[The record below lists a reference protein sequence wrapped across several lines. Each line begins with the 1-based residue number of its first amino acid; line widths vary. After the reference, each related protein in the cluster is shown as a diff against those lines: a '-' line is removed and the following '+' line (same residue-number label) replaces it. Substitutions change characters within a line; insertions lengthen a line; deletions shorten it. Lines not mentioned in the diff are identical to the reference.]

1 MISALTIARAAG
13 FLSHP
18 APPAGP
24 GELPITFAFWFAVIA
39 IASAIWKGFEV
50 AGRVTLEILK
60 WSVLQLW
67 SFARTVAKAAKE
79 IGIDL
84 VKGARKT
91 WDFFEDTYEHVIKP
105 AWNKFYAWYRRAR
118 EWLERV
124 IGPVY
129 KFLERLRGELRKL
142 YDRWVRPI
150 LDSIDIARRVLGVL
164 RSFGWDWVVRLDG
177 YLTNLQERIDQP
189 FRYALAKLNEV
200 INLVNRVITFNGL
213 IQRVALIRSIERD
226 IRLVNRAFLNWRL
239 NPASADQYAA
249 HVRKSG
255 RTEAEIWREFIET
268 VEPGGAARDSQAAE
282 IAADWRITIERR

>member
-1 MISALTIARAAG
+1 MISTLTLARAAG
-13 FLSHP
+13 FPLDTT
-18 APPAGP
+18 PPSTP
-24 GELPITFAFWFAVIA
+24 GELPITVAFWPLIIL
-39 IASAIWKGFEV
+39 IASAVWQGLEV

-67 SFARTVAKAAKE
+67 AFARTVYNAAKG
-79 IGIDL
+79 IGIEL
-84 VKGARKT
+84 VKAARKT

-129 KFLERLRGELRKL
+129 KFLERLRTELRKL

-150 LDSIDIARRVLGVL
+150 LDSIDIAHRVLGVL
-164 RSFGWDWVVRLDG
+164 RAFGWDWVVRLDG

-189 FRYALAKLNEV
+189 FRYALQKLNEV
-200 INLVNRVITFNGL
+200 INLVNRVITWNGL
-213 IQRVALIRSIERD
+213 IQRLALIRSIERD

-249 HVRKSG
+249 HVRGSG

-268 VEPGGAARDSQAAE
+268 VEPGGARRDSQAAE